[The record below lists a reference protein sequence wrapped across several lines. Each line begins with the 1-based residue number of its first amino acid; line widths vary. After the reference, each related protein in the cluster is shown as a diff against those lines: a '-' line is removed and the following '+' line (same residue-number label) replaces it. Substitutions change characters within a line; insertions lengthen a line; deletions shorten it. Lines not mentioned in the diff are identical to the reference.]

1 MIIAAVVGVCI
12 LVAVI
17 AFLVPRFSGQAERGG
32 KKPFSLGSRGASKAP
47 GKAGELASK
56 PFQKAQE
63 ACRDKSPM
71 GPGKTTAG
79 EGGE

>member
-1 MIIAAVVGVCI
+1 MVIAAVIGVCV
-12 LVAVI
+12 LVAII
-17 AFLVPRFSGQAERGG
+17 AFLVPRLSHHAERGG

-63 ACRDKSPM
+63 AVGKS
-71 GPGKTTAG
+71 GSKGR
-79 EGGE
+79 EGRSKAPF